1 MVSLQDRKCGHIKN
15 IPVEEDP
22 GRAQLKYGDLI
33 QFDPIESVVQLR
45 DADKSSAAHTLVNTY
60 VISEEMAERLTQ
72 LVIPQ
77 MQFDQP
83 VDNKGLLVVGNYGT
97 GKSHLMSVVSS
108 LAADASLLEGLNHA
122 GVRDTAS
129 QIAGRFKVIRT
140 EIGATTMSLRDILVA
155 ELEEHLEKL
164 GVEYVF
170 PEAGTITSHKRAF
183 EDMMAKFGEVF
194 PEHGLLLVVD
204 ELLDYLRTRKDQ
216 ELILDLN
223 FLREVGEVCKDLRF
237 RFMAGVQE
245 AIFDSPRFAFVAD
258 SIRRVKD
265 RFEQILIARNDVKF
279 VVAERLLKKT
289 TEQQAKIRDYL
300 MPFAKYYGG
309 LNERMDEF
317 VRLFPVHPDYIDTFE
332 RVTVV
337 EKREVLKTLSMGMK
351 GILGKDVPQDEPGLI
366 AFDSYWG
373 TLKQNAS
380 FRAIPEIRAVIDC
393 SQVLESRIENAIT
406 RKQYKPMALR
416 LIHALSVHRLT
427 TGDIYAPM
435 GASAEEL
442 RDRLCL
448 FDPLIAEL
456 GSDEPDKDLQTHVE
470 TVLREIHKTVSGQF
484 ISFNADNRQF
494 YLDLKKTDD
503 FDALIDKR
511 AESLGQAQLDRFYY
525 EALKRVM
532 ECQDATYVT
541 GYKIWQHE
549 LVWQEHKAARS
560 GYLFFGAPNE
570 RSTAVPQR
578 DFYLYFIQPNDPPR
592 FKDDKVNDEI
602 FFRLKGT
609 DEEFQTALKSYAAAL
624 DLAATSSGHAKATY
638 ESKANGFLKK
648 LVQWLQKHMSDA
660 FEVTYQGRAKSMTEW
675 AKGKSIRDLSGLSP
689 HETIN
694 FRDLVNTIAGVCLA
708 PNFENQAPDYPFF
721 SVLITGNNRAQAAQ
735 DALRAIAGQNRTKQ
749 ATAVLDALELLNG
762 DNFAGREI
770 GRPEGARRGA
780 AMDGGYQKIDPYK
793 SKYTKFILDTVKAKG
808 HGQVVN
814 RSEIIQDDHGLE
826 YMNPGGSRLEPEWVS
841 VLVAALV
848 YSGDI
853 VLAIPGKKF
862 DATGL
867 QQLAATGMDE
877 LVRFKHLEQPK
888 EWNLPA
894 LKALF
899 ELLGMT
905 PGMAQL
911 VTQGKDEPVQNLQ
924 QAVGK
929 IVKRIVMTQQ
939 TLREGLSFWGQNM
952 VLGSGLGVQGSENS
966 EPGTQ
971 NSELENAKAFFESL
985 QAYSSPGKLK
995 NFRYSAPEVL
1005 AHEKAVKALD
1015 ELDALR
1021 EFIMDHSPTASWLA
1035 TAEASASRGS
1045 EFRVTGSESK
1055 PQGLDLWVD
1064 QVKAIR
1070 GDVLDSINS
1079 ELKTQNPQLAR
1090 LSSEVGEKLKKLKR
1104 DYINQYI
1111 SLHARARL
1119 GVNDDKRKAGLLN
1132 DQRLQTLLKLA
1143 GIDLMP
1149 RQQLTDY
1156 QNRLAGLKSC
1166 FALTEQNLETTPAC
1180 PHCQFR
1186 PAAEIGVLGSGF
1198 GVSGSQ
1204 QLDQMDEQLDK
1215 IIEQWTK
1222 TLLNNLDDPMTQANV
1237 NELLHEDDKQ
1247 IVKAFMDSKELPDP
1261 VDGNF
1266 VQTLKTILAGLQKVS
1281 VKKAD
1286 LLKIVSDLGP
1296 STPNEI
1302 KQAVSDYVDSLTKGK
1317 DQNKV
1322 RIVLE

>member
-1 MVSLQDRKCGHIKN
+1 M
-15 IPVEEDP
+15 
-22 GRAQLKYGDLI
+22 KYGDLI

-45 DADKSSAAHTLVNTY
+45 DANKSSTAQQLVNTY
-60 VISEEMAERLTQ
+60 VISDEMADRLIEI
-72 LVIPQ
+72 VIPQ
-77 MQFDQP
+77 LQFNNP
-83 VDNKGLLVVGNYGT
+83 IDNKGLLVVGNYGT
-97 GKSHLMSVVSS
+97 GKSHLMSVISS
-108 LAADASLLEGLNHA
+108 LASSASMLEGVNHS
-122 GVRDTAS
+122 GVRDAAKLL
-129 QIAGRFKVIRT
+129 AGRFKVIRT

-155 ELEEHLEKL
+155 ELEENLEKL

-223 FLREVGEVCKDLRF
+223 FLREVGEVCKDLSF

-265 RFEQILIARNDVKF
+265 RFEQILIARSDVKF

-289 TEQQAKIRDYL
+289 AEQQAKIREYL
-300 MPFAKYYGG
+300 TPFAKFYGG
-309 LNERMDEF
+309 FNERIDEY

-337 EKREVLKTLSMGMK
+337 EKREVLRTLSLGMK
-351 GILGKDVPQDEPGLI
+351 NILNDDVPENEPGLI
-366 AFDSYWG
+366 AFDSYWN

-393 SQVLESRIENAIT
+393 SQVLESKIETTIT

-427 TGDIYAPM
+427 TGDIYNPM

-448 FDPLIAEL
+448 FEPLISEM
-456 GSDEPDKDLQTHVE
+456 GGDEPDKDLQTHVE

-484 ISFNADNRQF
+484 ISFNEENRQF

-503 FDALIDKR
+503 FDALIEKKADV
-511 AESLGQAQLDRFYY
+511 LGDTQLDRYYY

-532 ECQDATYVT
+532 ECQDNTYVT

-549 LVWQEHKAARS
+549 LVWMERKAART

-578 DFYLYFIQPNDPPR
+578 DFYLYFIQPNDPPK
-592 FKDDKVNDEI
+592 FSDEKVGDEV
-602 FFRLKGT
+602 FFRLKST
-609 DEEFQTALKSYAAAL
+609 DEEFRTALKSYAAAL

-638 ESKANGFLKK
+638 ESKSNVFLRK
-648 LVQWLQKHMSDA
+648 LVQWLQKHMADA
-660 FEVTYQGRAKSMTEW
+660 FEVTYQGRTKKMMNW
-675 AKGKSIRDLSGLSP
+675 AREAGKSIKDITGLSP

-694 FRDLVNTIAGVCLA
+694 FRDLINSIAGICLA
-708 PNFENQAPDYPFF
+708 PSFQDKAPDYPYF
-721 SVLITGNNRAQAAQ
+721 SVLITGSNRGQAAQ
-735 DALRAIAGQNRTKQ
+735 DALRAVSGQNRTKQ
-749 ATAVLDALELLNG
+749 ATAILDALELLNG
-762 DNFAGREI
+762 S
-770 GRPEGARRGA
+770 
-780 AMDGGYQKIDPYK
+780 KIDPYP
-793 SKYTKFILDTVKAKG
+793 SKYAKLILDAVKAKG

-826 YMNPGGSRLEPEWVS
+826 YMNPGGVRLEPEWVVV
-841 VLVAALV
+841 VLSALV

-853 VLAIPGKKF
+853 VLSIPGKKF

-867 QQLAATGMDE
+867 KQLAGTGMDE

-888 EWNLPA
+888 DWNLPA

-911 VTQGKDEPVQNLQ
+911 VTQGKDEPIKDLQ

-929 IVKRIVMTQQ
+929 VVKRIVITQQ
-939 TLREGLSFWGQNM
+939 SLREGVSFWGLDLLSGTDLAVQA
-952 VLGSGLGVQGSENS
+952 SGLDE
-966 EPGTQ
+966 
-971 NSELENAKAFFESL
+971 AKTFFESL
-985 QAYSSPGKLK
+985 QAYTSPGKLK
-995 NFRYSAPEVL
+995 NFRYSAADVMG
-1005 AHEKAVKALD
+1005 HEKAVRTLD

-1021 EFIMDHSPTASWLA
+1021 EFVMDNGPTASWLS
-1035 TAEASASRGS
+1035 TAEA
-1045 EFRVTGSESK
+1045 VL
-1055 PQGLDLWVD
+1055 PDNHDWVD
-1064 QVKAIR
+1064 RMNVTRKDI
-1070 GDVLDSINS
+1070 LN
-1079 ELKTQNPQLAR
+1079 ELKQTDLTKLAIQ
-1090 LSSEVGEKLKKLKR
+1090 SQHIGSKLKNLKQE
-1104 DYINQYI
+1104 YINVYI
-1111 SLHARARL
+1111 GLHTKARL
-1119 GVNDDKRKAGLLN
+1119 GINDDKRKAGLLN
-1132 DQRLQTLLKLA
+1132 DQKLQTLLKLA

-1156 QNRLAGLKSC
+1156 QNRLAGLKTC
-1166 FALTEQNLETTPAC
+1166 FDLTELNLDTTPIC
-1180 PHCQFR
+1180 PHCGFR
-1186 PAAEIGVLGSGF
+1186 PSVETVGSA
-1198 GVSGSQ
+1198 GSQ
-1204 QLDQMDEQLDK
+1204 MIDQMEDQL
-1215 IIEQWTK
+1215 EAMVGTWTA
-1222 TLLNNLDDPMTQANV
+1222 TILSNLDDPITQDN
-1237 NELLHEDDKQ
+1237 
-1247 IVKAFMDSKELPDP
+1247 M
-1261 VDGNF
+1261 
-1266 VQTLKTILAGLQKVS
+1266 
-1281 VKKAD
+1281 D
-1286 LLKIVSDLGP
+1286 LLKIEDREALEAFIRSKDLPIPLGINFVHALKEVLSGLVKVTLNAQALQNALRVTDGP
-1296 STPNEI
+1296 ATPAEMKKRFEEFI
-1302 KQAVSDYVDSLTKGK
+1302 DQLTKGK
-1317 DQNKV
+1317 DPAKV
-1322 RIVLE
+1322 RIVME

>member
-1 MVSLQDRKCGHIKN
+1 M
-15 IPVEEDP
+15 
-22 GRAQLKYGDLI
+22 KYGELI

-45 DADKSSAAHTLVNTY
+45 DADKTSAAHQLVNTY
-60 VISEEMAERLTQ
+60 VISDEMAERMVR

-77 MQFDQP
+77 LQFEQP
-83 VDNKGLLVVGNYGT
+83 VDNKGILVVGNYGT

-108 LAADASLLEGLNHA
+108 IAADASLLDSLNHESVKA
-122 GVRDTAS
+122 EADK
-129 QIAGRFKVIRT
+129 IAGKFKVIRT

-155 ELEEHLEKL
+155 ELEEHLENM
-164 GVEYVF
+164 GVSYVF
-170 PEAGTITSHKRAF
+170 PGSGTITSHKRAF

-194 PEHGLLLVVD
+194 PEQGLLLVVD

-237 RFMAGVQE
+237 RFIAGVQE

-265 RFEQILIARNDVKF
+265 RFEQILIARSDVKF

-289 TEQQAKIRDYL
+289 VEQQAKIREYL

-309 LNERMDEF
+309 LNERLDEF

-351 GILGKDVPQDEPGLI
+351 GVLNKDVPENEPGLI
-366 AFDSYWG
+366 AFDSYWS

-393 SQVLESRIENAIT
+393 SQVLESRIENAIS

-427 TGDIYAPM
+427 TGDIYAPL

-511 AESLGQAQLDRFYY
+511 AESLGDTQLDRFYY

-532 ECQDATYVT
+532 ECQDSTYVT

-549 LVWQEHKAARS
+549 LVWQDHKAARS

-570 RSTAVPQR
+570 RSTAVPTR
-578 DFYLYFIQPNDPPR
+578 DFYIYFIQPNDPPR
-592 FKDDKVNDEI
+592 FKDDKVSDEV
-602 FFRLKGT
+602 FFRLKPLSDTG
-609 DEEFQTALKSYAAAL
+609 EEFQTSLKNYAAAL

-638 ESKANGFLKK
+638 EAKANGFLKK
-648 LVQWLQKHMSDA
+648 LVQWLQKHMTDA
-660 FEVTYQGRAKSMTEW
+660 FEVTYQGRSKPMNEW

-708 PNFENQAPDYPFF
+708 PNFENQAPEYPFF
-721 SVLITGNNRAQAAQ
+721 SVLITGSNRAQAAQ
-735 DALRAIAGQNRTKQ
+735 DALRAIGGQNRTKQ
-749 ATAVLDALELLNG
+749 ATAVLDALELL
-762 DNFAGREI
+762 
-770 GRPEGARRGA
+770 
-780 AMDGGYQKIDPYK
+780 DGEKIEPYK
-793 SKYTKFILDTVKAKG
+793 SKYTRFILDVVKAKG

-814 RSEIIQDDHGLE
+814 RNEIIQDDHGLE
-826 YMNPGGSRLEPEWVS
+826 YMNPGGSRLEPEWIT
-841 VLVAALV
+841 VLISALV

-853 VLAIPGKKF
+853 VLSIPGKKF

-877 LVRFKHLEQPK
+877 LIRFKHLEQPK
-888 EWNLPA
+888 EWNIPA
-894 LKALF
+894 LKAMF

-911 VTQGKDEPVQNLQ
+911 VTQGNDEPIQNLQ
-924 QAVGK
+924 QSVGK

-939 TLREGLSFWGQNM
+939 TLREGLSFWGLNL
-952 VLGSGLGVQGSENS
+952 LGGTDLANQASGLDG
-966 EPGTQ
+966 
-971 NSELENAKAFFESL
+971 AKTFFESL
-985 QAYSSPGKLK
+985 QAYTSPGKLK
-995 NFRYSAPEVL
+995 NFRYSMDEVK
-1005 AHEKAVKALD
+1005 AHEKAVKTLD
-1015 ELDALR
+1015 DLDALR
-1021 EFIMDHSPTASWLA
+1021 EFVMDHSPTASWLS
-1035 TAEASASRGS
+1035 TAEGVLPP
-1045 EFRVTGSESK
+1045 EH
-1055 PQGLDLWVD
+1055 DWVD
-1064 QVKAIR
+1064 RMKTTRQ
-1070 GDVLDSINS
+1070 DVLEMLKQADLT
-1079 ELKTQNPQLAR
+1079 ELASQSQN
-1090 LSSEVGEKLKKLKR
+1090 VGAKLQQLKK
-1104 DYINQYI
+1104 DYIVVYI
-1111 SLHARARL
+1111 GLHTKARL
-1119 GVNDDKRKAGLLN
+1119 GINDDKRKAALMG
-1132 DQRLQTLLKLA
+1132 DHRLQTLLKLA

-1166 FALTEQNLETTPAC
+1166 FALTEQNLEATPAC
-1180 PHCQFR
+1180 SHCGFR
-1186 PAAEIGVLGSGF
+1186 PSVETGTAP
-1198 GVSGSQ
+1198 GSQ
-1204 QLDQMDEQLDK
+1204 MIEQMDNDLDTMVSN
-1215 IIEQWTK
+1215 WTS
-1222 TLLNNLDDPMTQANV
+1222 TLLGNLEDPITQANMD
-1237 NELLHEDDKQ
+1237 LLKVDDREPLE
-1247 IVKAFMDSKELPDP
+1247 AFIKSKELPVPLDT
-1261 VDGNF
+1261 NF
-1266 VQTLKTILAGLQKVS
+1266 VHALKEVLSGLVKVS
-1281 VKKAD
+1281 VKSKELQKA
-1286 LLKIVSDLGP
+1286 LQIESGP
-1296 STPNEI
+1296 STPAEI
-1302 KQAVSDYVDSLTKGK
+1302 KKRFGDYIDQLTKGK
-1317 DQNKV
+1317 DPAKV
-1322 RIVLE
+1322 RIVME

>member
-1 MVSLQDRKCGHIKN
+1 M
-15 IPVEEDP
+15 
-22 GRAQLKYGDLI
+22 KYGELI
-33 QFDPIESVVQLR
+33 RFDPIESVVQLR
-45 DADKSSAAHTLVNTY
+45 DADKTSAAHQLVNTY
-60 VISEEMAERLTQ
+60 VVSDEMAERMVR

-77 MQFDQP
+77 LQFEQP
-83 VDNKGLLVVGNYGT
+83 LDNKGILVVGNYGT

-108 LAADASLLEGLNHA
+108 VAADASLIDSLNHESVKA
-122 GVRDTAS
+122 QADK
-129 QIAGRFKVIRT
+129 IAGKFKVIRT

-155 ELEEHLEKL
+155 ELEEHLENM
-164 GVEYVF
+164 GVNYLF
-170 PEAGTITSHKRAF
+170 PDSGTITSHKRAF

-194 PEHGLLLVVD
+194 PEQGLLLVVD

-265 RFEQILIARNDVKF
+265 RFEQILIARSDVKF

-289 TEQQAKIRDYL
+289 TEQQAKIREYL
-300 MPFAKYYGG
+300 TTFAKYYGG

-351 GILGKDVPQDEPGLI
+351 GVLDKDVPDNQPGLI
-366 AFDSYWG
+366 AFDSYWS

-416 LIHALSVHRLT
+416 LIHALSLHRLT

-511 AESLGQAQLDRFYY
+511 AESLGDAQLDRFYY

-532 ECQDATYVT
+532 ECQDSTYVT

-549 LVWQEHKAARS
+549 LVWQDHKAARS

-570 RSTAVPQR
+570 RSTAVPTR
-578 DFYLYFIQPNDPPR
+578 DFYIYFIQPNDPPR
-592 FKDDKVNDEI
+592 FKDDKVSDEV
-602 FFRLKGT
+602 FFRLKPLKETG
-609 DEEFQTALKSYAAAL
+609 EEFQTSLKSYAAAL
-624 DLAATSSGHAKATY
+624 DLAGTSSGHAKATY
-638 ESKANGFLKK
+638 EAKANGFLKK
-648 LVQWLQKHMSDA
+648 LVLWLQKHMGNA
-660 FEVTYQGRAKSMTEW
+660 FELTYQGRRKPMTDW
-675 AKGKSIRDLSGLSP
+675 AKGKSIRDLTGLSP
-689 HETIN
+689 HETVN
-694 FRDLVNTIAGVCLA
+694 FRDLINTIAGICLA
-708 PNFENQAPDYPFF
+708 PHFENQAPDYPFF
-721 SVLITGNNRAQAAQ
+721 PVLITGRNRAQAAQ
-735 DALRAIAGQNRTKQ
+735 DALRAIGGQNRTKQ
-749 ATAVLDALELLNG
+749 ATAVLDALELL
-762 DNFAGREI
+762 
-770 GRPEGARRGA
+770 
-780 AMDGGYQKIDPYK
+780 DGEKIEAYK
-793 SKYTKFILDTVKAKG
+793 SKYTRFILDIVKAKG
-808 HGQVVN
+808 HGQVIN
-814 RSEIIQDDHGLE
+814 RNEIIQDDHGLE
-826 YMNPGGSRLEPEWVS
+826 YMNPGGSRLEPEWIT
-841 VLVAALV
+841 VLIAALV

-853 VLAIPGKKF
+853 VLSIPGKKF

-867 QQLAATGMDE
+867 AQLAATGMDE
-877 LVRFKHLEQPK
+877 LIRFKHLEQPK
-888 EWNLPA
+888 EWNIPA
-894 LKALF
+894 LKAMF

-911 VTQGKDEPVQNLQ
+911 VTQGNDEPIQNLQ
-924 QAVGK
+924 QSVGK

-939 TLREGLSFWGQNM
+939 TLREGLSFWGLNL
-952 VLGSGLGVQGSENS
+952 LGGTDLANQASGLDG
-966 EPGTQ
+966 
-971 NSELENAKAFFESL
+971 AKTFFESL
-985 QAYSSPGKLK
+985 QAYTSPGKLK
-995 NFRYSAPEVL
+995 NFRYSMDEVK

-1015 ELDALR
+1015 DLDALR
-1021 EFIMDHSPTASWLA
+1021 EFVMDHSPTASWLS
-1035 TAEASASRGS
+1035 TAEGVLPP
-1045 EFRVTGSESK
+1045 EH
-1055 PQGLDLWVD
+1055 DWVD
-1064 QVKAIR
+1064 RMKTTRQ
-1070 GDVLDSINS
+1070 DVLEMLKQADLT
-1079 ELKTQNPQLAR
+1079 ELASQSQN
-1090 LSSEVGEKLKKLKR
+1090 VGAKLQQLKK
-1104 DYINQYI
+1104 DYIVVYI
-1111 SLHARARL
+1111 GLHTKARL
-1119 GVNDDKRKAGLLN
+1119 GVNDDKRKAALMG
-1132 DQRLQTLLKLA
+1132 DHRLQTLLKLA

-1180 PHCQFR
+1180 PHCGFR
-1186 PAAEIGVLGSGF
+1186 PSLETGSAQ
-1198 GVSGSQ
+1198 GSQ
-1204 QLDQMDEQLDK
+1204 MIEQMDNDLDAMVGN
-1215 IIEQWTK
+1215 WTS
-1222 TLLNNLDDPMTQANV
+1222 TLLGNLEDPITQANMD
-1237 NELLHEDDKQ
+1237 LLKVDDREPLE
-1247 IVKAFMDSKELPDP
+1247 AFIKSRELPVPLDT
-1261 VDGNF
+1261 NF
-1266 VQTLKTILAGLQKVS
+1266 VHALKEVLSGLVKVS
-1281 VKKAD
+1281 VKAQELQKA
-1286 LLKIVSDLGP
+1286 LQIESGP
-1296 STPNEI
+1296 ATPAEI
-1302 KQAVSDYVDSLTKGK
+1302 KKRFDDFIDQLTKGK
-1317 DQNKV
+1317 DPAKV

>member
-1 MVSLQDRKCGHIKN
+1 M
-15 IPVEEDP
+15 
-22 GRAQLKYGDLI
+22 KYGDLI
-33 QFDPIESVVQLR
+33 HFDPIESVVQLR
-45 DADKSSAAHTLVNTY
+45 DADKSSAAQHLVDTY

-83 VDNKGLLVVGNYGT
+83 VDNKGILVVGNYGT
-97 GKSHLMSVVSS
+97 GKSHLMSVISS
-108 LAADASLLEGLNHA
+108 LAADTSPLDNVSHA
-122 GVRDTAS
+122 GVRKAAQ

-155 ELEEHLEKL
+155 ELEESLENF

-170 PEAGTITSHKRAF
+170 PDAGTITSHKRAF
-183 EDMMAKFGEVF
+183 EDMMEKFGQVY
-194 PEHGLLLVVD
+194 PDQGLLLVVD

-223 FLREVGEVCKDLRF
+223 FLREIGEVCKDLRF

-245 AIFDSPRFAFVAD
+245 AIFDSPRFAFVSD

-300 MPFAKYYGG
+300 IPFAKYYGS

-351 GILGKDVPQDEPGLI
+351 SILGNDVPQAEPGLI
-366 AFDSYWG
+366 AFDSYWN

-416 LIHALSVHRLT
+416 LIYALSVHRLT
-427 TGDIYAPM
+427 IGDIYAPM
-435 GASAEEL
+435 GASAAEL

-484 ISFNADNRQF
+484 VDANKDNGQWF
-494 YLDLKKTDD
+494 LNLKKTDD

-511 AESLGQAQLDRFYY
+511 SESLGQGQLDRFYY

-532 ECQDATYVT
+532 ECQDTNTCVT

-549 LVWQEHKAARS
+549 LVWQEHKAART

-592 FKDDKVNDEI
+592 FKDDKVSDEV
-602 FFRLKGT
+602 FFRLKSP

-660 FEVTYQGRAKSMTEW
+660 FEVTYQGRAKSMAEW
-675 AKGKSIRDLSGLSP
+675 SKGKSIRDLSGLSP

-694 FRDLVNTIAGVCLA
+694 FRDLVNTIAGICLA
-708 PNFENQAPDYPFF
+708 PNFENQAPEYPSF
-721 SVLITGNNRAQAAQ
+721 SILLTGRNRAQAAQ
-735 DALRAIAGQNRTKQ
+735 DALRAIAGQNRTRQ
-749 ATAVLDALELLNG
+749 ATAVLDALELL
-762 DNFAGREI
+762 
-770 GRPEGARRGA
+770 
-780 AMDGGYQKIDPYK
+780 DGERIDPHN
-793 SKYTKFILDTVKAKG
+793 SKYAGFILEAVKAKG

-814 RSEIIQDDHGLE
+814 RIEIIQDDHGLE
-826 YMNPGGSRLEPEWVS
+826 YMNPGGSRLEPELVI
-841 VLVAALV
+841 VLIGALV

-853 VLAIPGKKF
+853 VLSVPGKKF

-867 QQLAATGMDE
+867 QSFAATGMDE
-877 LVRFKHLEQPK
+877 LVRFKHLEQPRD
-888 EWNLPA
+888 WNVPA

-899 ELLGMT
+899 EMLAMT

-911 VTQGKDEPVQNLQ
+911 VTQGKNEPVQDMQ
-924 QAVGK
+924 QAIGK
-929 IVKRIVMTQQ
+929 TVKRIVMARQI
-939 TLREGLSFWGQNM
+939 LREGLSFWG
-952 VLGSGLGVQGSENS
+952 LDLLA
-966 EPGTQ
+966 GTHLATQ
-971 NSELENAKAFFESL
+971 AGRLDDAKAFFESL

-995 NFRYSAPEVL
+995 NFRYSASEVQ
-1005 AHEKAVKALD
+1005 AHEKALRVLD
-1015 ELDALR
+1015 ELEVLR
-1021 EFIMDHSPTASWLA
+1021 EFIMDYGSIASWLS
-1035 TAEASASRGS
+1035 TAEGVLPV
-1045 EFRVTGSESK
+1045 EHE
-1055 PQGLDLWVD
+1055 WVERMN
-1064 QVKAIR
+1064 AIR
-1070 GDVLDSINS
+1070 RDVLDAFKQADMKEPATLRKALGDDREQS
-1079 ELKTQNPQLAR
+1079 
-1090 LSSEVGEKLKKLKR
+1090 VGTKLQKLKKE
-1104 DYINQYI
+1104 YVVVYT
-1111 SLHARARL
+1111 SLHAKFRL
-1119 GVNDDKRKAGLLN
+1119 GVNDDKRKTGLLN
-1132 DQRLQTLLKLA
+1132 DLRLQTLRKLA

-1149 RQQLTDY
+1149 RQQLSDY

-1166 FALTEQNLETTPAC
+1166 FALTEQDLDVSPIC
-1180 PHCQFR
+1180 PHCGFR
-1186 PAAEIGVLGSGF
+1186 PSVETAASN
-1198 GVSGSQ
+1198 GSQ
-1204 QLDQMDEQLDK
+1204 VIDQMDEELDS
-1215 IIEQWTK
+1215 ILDAWTS
-1222 TLLNNLDDPMTQANV
+1222 TILGNLEDPTTQANMD
-1237 NELLHEDDKQ
+1237 LLKNDEREPLETFLK
-1247 IVKAFMDSKELPDP
+1247 SKELPIP
-1261 VDGNF
+1261 PDGNF
-1266 VQTLKTILAGLQKVS
+1266 VHALKEALSGLFRIPIKAQDLHETLQIAAGPATPAEM
-1281 VKKAD
+1281 KKRFED
-1286 LLKIVSDLGP
+1286 FID
-1296 STPNEI
+1296 
-1302 KQAVSDYVDSLTKGK
+1302 QLTKGK
-1317 DQNKV
+1317 DPARV
-1322 RIVLE
+1322 RLVLE

>member
-1 MVSLQDRKCGHIKN
+1 M
-15 IPVEEDP
+15 
-22 GRAQLKYGDLI
+22 KYGDLI

-45 DADKSSAAHTLVNTY
+45 DADKSSAALHLVKTY
-60 VISEEMAERLTQ
+60 VISDEMAERLTQ

-97 GKSHLMSVVSS
+97 GKSHLMSVLSS
-108 LAADASLLEGLNHA
+108 LAEDASLLEGLNHA
-122 GVRDTAS
+122 GVRDAAS

-155 ELEEHLEKL
+155 EMEEHLEKI

-170 PEAGTITSHKRAF
+170 PEVGTITSHKKAF

-223 FLREVGEVCKDLRF
+223 FLREIGEVCKDLRF
-237 RFMAGVQE
+237 RFIAGVQE
-245 AIFDSPRFAFVAD
+245 AIFDSPRFAFVAE

-265 RFEQILIARNDVKF
+265 RFEQILIARSDVKF

-289 TEQQAKIRDYL
+289 AEQQAKIRDYL
-300 MPFAKYYGG
+300 LPFAKYYGG
-309 LNERMDEF
+309 LNEQMDEF
-317 VRLFPVHPDYIDTFE
+317 VRLFPVHPNYIDTFE

-337 EKREVLKTLSMGMK
+337 EKREVLRTLSTAMK
-351 GILGKDVPQDEPGLI
+351 GILDQEVPQEEPGLI
-366 AFDSYWG
+366 AFDSYWK
-373 TLKQNAS
+373 TLSTNPA
-380 FRAIPEIRAVIDC
+380 FRSNSDIKAVIDC

-406 RKQYKPMALR
+406 RKPYKPMALR

-427 TGDIYAPM
+427 TGDIYA
-435 GASAEEL
+435 ASAEEL

-456 GSDEPDKDLQTHVE
+456 GSDEPDKDLQTLVE

-549 LVWQEHKAARS
+549 LVWQERKAART

-578 DFYLYFIQPNDPPR
+578 DFYIYFIQPNDPPR
-592 FKDDKVNDEI
+592 FKDDKASDEV

-648 LVQWLQKHMSDA
+648 LVQWLQKHMADT
-660 FEVTYQGRAKSMTEW
+660 FEVTYQGRTKSMTEW
-675 AKGKSIRDLSGLSP
+675 AKGKSIRDLSGISP

-694 FRDLVNTIAGVCLA
+694 FRDLVNTISGICLA

-721 SVLITGNNRAQAAQ
+721 SILITGNNRAQAAQ

-749 ATAVLDALELLNG
+749 ATAVLDTLELL
-762 DNFAGREI
+762 
-770 GRPEGARRGA
+770 
-780 AMDGGYQKIDPYK
+780 DGEKIDPYK
-793 SKYTKFILDTVKAKG
+793 SKYTKLILDAVKAKG

-826 YMNPGGSRLEPEWVS
+826 YMNPGGSRLEPDWVS

-867 QQLAATGMDE
+867 LQLAATGMDE
-877 LVRFKHLEQPK
+877 LARFKHLEQPK

-894 LKALF
+894 LKTLF
-899 ELLGMT
+899 ELLGMP
-905 PGMAQL
+905 PGNAQL
-911 VTQGKDEPVQNLQ
+911 VTQGSDEPVQQLQ

-929 IVKRIVMTQQ
+929 IVNRIVMSQKI
-939 TLREGLSFWGQNM
+939 LREGLSFWGLDLLAGTDLASQS
-952 VLGSGLGVQGSENS
+952 SGLDG
-966 EPGTQ
+966 
-971 NSELENAKAFFESL
+971 AKEFFESL

-995 NFRYSAPEVL
+995 NFRSSASEVL

-1021 EFIMDHSPTASWLA
+1021 EFIMDHSQTASWLSA
-1035 TAEASASRGS
+1035 AEAVLPA
-1045 EFRVTGSESK
+1045 EH
-1055 PQGLDLWVD
+1055 DWVD
-1064 QVKAIR
+1064 RMKTTRQ
-1070 GDVLDSINS
+1070 DVLDDLKQTDLTGLTSQSQSIGAK
-1079 ELKTQNPQLAR
+1079 LQ
-1090 LSSEVGEKLKKLKR
+1090 KLKKE
-1104 DYINQYI
+1104 YIVAYI
-1111 SLHARARL
+1111 GLHTKARL

-1132 DQRLQTLLKLA
+1132 DQRLQNLVKLA

-1166 FALTEQNLETTPAC
+1166 FALTEQNLDATPIC
-1180 PHCQFR
+1180 PHCGFR
-1186 PAAEIGVLGSGF
+1186 PSVETVVLT
-1198 GVSGSQ
+1198 GSQ
-1204 QLDQMDEQLDK
+1204 MIDQMDSQLDAMEAAWTSTILSNLEDPITQTNLGLLK
-1215 IIEQWTK
+1215 I
-1222 TLLNNLDDPMTQANV
+1222 DDR
-1237 NELLHEDDKQ
+1237 ELLEVFIK
-1247 IVKAFMDSKELPDP
+1247 SKELPVPLDS
-1261 VDGNF
+1261 NF
-1266 VQTLKTILAGLQKVS
+1266 VHALKEVLSGLVKVT
-1281 VKKAD
+1281 VKAQELEQALQVTD
-1286 LLKIVSDLGP
+1286 GP
-1296 STPNEI
+1296 ATPEEMKKRFVEYI
-1302 KQAVSDYVDSLTKGK
+1302 DQLTKGK
-1317 DQNKV
+1317 DPAKV
-1322 RIVLE
+1322 RIVMEG

>member
-1 MVSLQDRKCGHIKN
+1 M
-15 IPVEEDP
+15 
-22 GRAQLKYGDLI
+22 
-33 QFDPIESVVQLR
+33 
-45 DADKSSAAHTLVNTY
+45 
-60 VISEEMAERLTQ
+60 SE
-72 LVIPQ
+72 
-77 MQFDQP
+77 
-83 VDNKGLLVVGNYGT
+83 G
-97 GKSHLMSVVSS
+97 
-108 LAADASLLEGLNHA
+108 
-122 GVRDTAS
+122 
-129 QIAGRFKVIRT
+129 
-140 EIGATTMSLRDILVA
+140 
-155 ELEEHLEKL
+155 
-164 GVEYVF
+164 
-170 PEAGTITSHKRAF
+170 
-183 EDMMAKFGEVF
+183 
-194 PEHGLLLVVD
+194 
-204 ELLDYLRTRKDQ
+204 
-216 ELILDLN
+216 
-223 FLREVGEVCKDLRF
+223 
-237 RFMAGVQE
+237 
-245 AIFDSPRFAFVAD
+245 
-258 SIRRVKD
+258 
-265 RFEQILIARNDVKF
+265 
-279 VVAERLLKKT
+279 
-289 TEQQAKIRDYL
+289 
-300 MPFAKYYGG
+300 
-309 LNERMDEF
+309 
-317 VRLFPVHPDYIDTFE
+317 
-332 RVTVV
+332 
-337 EKREVLKTLSMGMK
+337 
-351 GILGKDVPQDEPGLI
+351 
-366 AFDSYWG
+366 
-373 TLKQNAS
+373 
-380 FRAIPEIRAVIDC
+380 
-393 SQVLESRIENAIT
+393 
-406 RKQYKPMALR
+406 
-416 LIHALSVHRLT
+416 
-427 TGDIYAPM
+427 
-435 GASAEEL
+435 
-442 RDRLCL
+442 
-448 FDPLIAEL
+448 
-456 GSDEPDKDLQTHVE
+456 
-470 TVLREIHKTVSGQF
+470 
-484 ISFNADNRQF
+484 
-494 YLDLKKTDD
+494 
-503 FDALIDKR
+503 
-511 AESLGQAQLDRFYY
+511 QLDRFYY

-549 LVWQEHKAARS
+549 LVWQEHKAART

-592 FKDDKVNDEI
+592 FKDTKEPDEV

-648 LVQWLQKHMSDA
+648 LVQWLQKHMTEA

-689 HETIN
+689 FETIN
-694 FRDLVNTIAGVCLA
+694 FRDLVNTIAGICLA

-721 SVLITGNNRAQAAQ
+721 SVLITGHNRAQAAQ

-793 SKYTKFILDTVKAKG
+793 SKYTKFILDALKAKG

-826 YMNPGGSRLEPEWVS
+826 YMNPGGSRLEPEWVT

-853 VLAIPGKKF
+853 VLSIPGKKF

-939 TLREGLSFWGQNM
+939 TLREGLSFWGMDLVQSSGFM
-952 VLGSGLGVQGSENS
+952 VPGSDNS
-966 EPGTQ
+966 ELKTQ
-971 NSELENAKAFFESL
+971 NSQLEDAKAFFESL

-1021 EFIMDHSPTASWLA
+1021 EFIMDHSPTASWLS
-1035 TAEASASRGS
+1035 TAEAVLPA
-1045 EFRVTGSESK
+1045 EH
-1055 PQGLDLWVD
+1055 DWVD
-1064 QVKAIR
+1064 RMKTTRQ
-1070 GDVLDSINS
+1070 DVLDALKQADLTELASQSQSIGAK
-1079 ELKTQNPQLAR
+1079 LQ
-1090 LSSEVGEKLKKLKR
+1090 KLKK
-1104 DYINQYI
+1104 DYTVAYI
-1111 SLHARARL
+1111 GLHTKARL

-1166 FALTEQNLETTPAC
+1166 FALTEQNLDASPIC
-1180 PHCQFR
+1180 PHCGFR
-1186 PAAEIGVLGSGF
+1186 PSVETGTAA
-1198 GVSGSQ
+1198 GSQ
-1204 QLDQMDEQLDK
+1204 MIDQMDAQLDAMVTA
-1215 IIEQWTK
+1215 WTS
-1222 TLLNNLDDPMTQANV
+1222 TILSNLEDPITQANMD
-1237 NELLHEDDKQ
+1237 LLKIDDREPLE
-1247 IVKAFMDSKELPDP
+1247 AFIKSKELPVPLDS
-1261 VDGNF
+1261 NF
-1266 VQTLKTILAGLQKVS
+1266 VHALKEVLSGLVKVTVKAQELQQALQVTAGPATPAEM
-1281 VKKAD
+1281 KKRFEEYID
-1286 LLKIVSDLGP
+1286 
-1296 STPNEI
+1296 
-1302 KQAVSDYVDSLTKGK
+1302 QLTKGK
-1317 DQNKV
+1317 DPAKV
-1322 RIVLE
+1322 RIVME